1 VALIVEDGSVT
12 AGANAAVAV
21 DAIDTFA
28 TDNPLT
34 EGAEAWSAAAQATKE
49 AAIRTATRYLAGLR
63 WRGTARG
70 RLAFPRS
77 GCVELAGPS
86 IGDTEIPWRY
96 QEAACMLALKAVTGP
111 LLEDAA
117 TGIRSVKAGPVDIEF
132 EPGQSA
138 STSFTEALDFLK
150 PLLLQDNALSADPVF
165 IRSPGLPPDTF

>member
-1 VALIVEDGSVT
+1 MALIVEDGSVT

-21 DAIDTFA
+21 DAVETFA

-34 EGAEAWSAAAQATKE
+34 EGAEAWAPATQASKE
-49 AAIRTATRYLAGLR
+49 AAVRMATRYLAGLR

-70 RLAFPRS
+70 RLGFPRS
-77 GCVELAGPS
+77 GCVELAGPA

-132 EPGQSA
+132 EPGQSV
-138 STSFTEALDFLK
+138 STSFTEALELVR
-150 PLLLQDNALSADPVF
+150 PLLLQDNTLSAAPVF
-165 IRSPGLPPDTF
+165 VRSPGLPPDTF

>member
-1 VALIVEDGSVT
+1 MALIVEDGSVT

-21 DAIDTFA
+21 DTVDAFA
-28 TDNPLT
+28 ADNRLT
-34 EGAEAWSAAAQATKE
+34 EGAEAWAAANQGSKE
-49 AAIRTATRYLAGLR
+49 AAIRMATRYLAGLR

-70 RLAFPRS
+70 RLGYPRS
-77 GCVELAGPS
+77 GCVELTGPS

-138 STSFTEALDFLK
+138 STSFTEVLELVK
-150 PLLLQDNALSADPVF
+150 PLLLSGNALSADPVF